1 MVRYYSALMALLSS
15 SAYSVPPLYEEV
27 AHHYALPKTV
37 LYSLA
42 LTESQVAL
50 QNGQTRPWPWTLNVK
65 GKPYFYDSAEEA
77 CQALTRFLTQTES
90 VDIGLTQHNWYW
102 QKSYFQRPCD
112 VFQPRKNLEHAARLL
127 WEGKQKYGSWVKAAG
142 YFHRPAGGTLALQ
155 YEERFSKHLQQVEAS
170 NGS

>member
-1 MVRYYSALMALLSS
+1 
-15 SAYSVPPLYEEV
+15 
-27 AHHYALPKTV
+27 
-37 LYSLA
+37 
-42 LTESQVAL
+42 
-50 QNGQTRPWPWTLNVK
+50 
-65 GKPYFYDSAEEA
+65 
-77 CQALTRFLTQTES
+77 
-90 VDIGLTQHNWYW
+90 QHNWYW